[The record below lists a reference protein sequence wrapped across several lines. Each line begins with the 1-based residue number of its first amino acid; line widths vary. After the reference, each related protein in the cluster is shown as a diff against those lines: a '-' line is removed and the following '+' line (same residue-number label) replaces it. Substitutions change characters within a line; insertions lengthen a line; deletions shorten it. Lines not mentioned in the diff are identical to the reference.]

1 MPQAKILIVDDS
13 KDILEGMKMFLEIKN
28 YTVKTIS
35 NAKTIKEDIASF
47 NPDLLILDIYLSG
60 FDGRE
65 LCKTLKTEKATKDLK
80 IILFSAASNA
90 LEDYGYYGAD
100 ECLEKPF
107 GLNDISS
114 KIESVLRITKDSLA
128 KNLPGYFK

>member
-28 YTVKTIS
+28 YEVRTVS
-35 NAKTIKEDIASF
+35 NAQSIMEEISSF
-47 NPDLLILDIYLSG
+47 DPDLLILDIFLSG

-65 LCKTLKTEKATKDLK
+65 LCKTLKTDKDTKHLK

-107 GLNDISS
+107 GLNDISE

-128 KNLPGYFK
+128 KN

>member
-1 MPQAKILIVDDS
+1 MMPQAKILIVDDS

-28 YTVKTIS
+28 YNVKTIS
-35 NAKTIKEDIASF
+35 NAKTIKEDIAAF

-65 LCKTLKTEKATKDLK
+65 LCKELKTDNDTKHLK

-107 GLNDISS
+107 GLNDISD
-114 KIESVLRITKDSLA
+114 KIESVLRITKNSLA
-128 KNLPGYFK
+128 KN

>member
-1 MPQAKILIVDDS
+1 MMPQAKILIVDDS

-28 YTVKTIS
+28 YQVKTIS

-60 FDGRE
+60 FDGRQ
-65 LCKTLKTEKATKDLK
+65 LCKTLKTEKDTKHLK

-90 LEDYGYYGAD
+90 LEDYGFYGAD

-107 GLNDISS
+107 GLNDISD
-114 KIESVLRITKDSLA
+114 KIESVLQINKDSLT
-128 KNLPGYFK
+128 KN

>member
-28 YTVKTIS
+28 YEVKTVS
-35 NAKTIKEDIASF
+35 NAKSIQEEIASF
-47 NPDLLILDIYLSG
+47 NPDLLILDIFLSG

-65 LCKTLKTEKATKDLK
+65 LCKTLKTDKATKHLK

-90 LEDYGYYGAD
+90 LEDYEYYGAD

-107 GLNDISS
+107 GLNDISE
-114 KIESVLRITKDSLA
+114 KIESVLKVAEDSLS
-128 KNLPGYFK
+128 KNPSA

>member
-1 MPQAKILIVDDS
+1 MPQVKILIIDDS
-13 KDILEGMKMFLEIKN
+13 KDILEGMKMFLEMKN
-28 YTVKTIS
+28 YIVKTVS
-35 NAKTIKEDIASF
+35 NAKTIKEDIVSF

-65 LCKTLKTEKATKDLK
+65 LCKTLKIDKDTKHLK

-90 LEDYGYYGAD
+90 LEDYSYYGAD

-107 GLNDISS
+107 GLNDILE
-114 KIESVLRITKDSLA
+114 KIELVLGIKKDSLA
-128 KNLPGYFK
+128 KI